1 MRIPFDRCLHVL
13 AGLWLATIGAPALAA
28 AGPVCYDFSGQEAGT
43 AWLIEPKTAV
53 PIDIGTLYVRPLVID
68 GIVQTPAV
76 ARFEVVDTA
85 IAGGVLPEL
94 AGTAVAIQLVPDRA
108 VHRIRLRY
116 SHQPGAAD
124 VRGATIEVN
133 GSRRDWRGSF
143 ERLNH
148 ESIGRAG
155 MPARFN
161 VTPHPAPGGGLWES
175 GRMVVESR
183 EPIRSFT
190 IGAAVLRIDDVCFE
204 P

>member
-1 MRIPFDRCLHVL
+1 MKKLFPTGLPLL
-13 AGLWLATIGAPALAA
+13 AGLSLAPFGALAV
-28 AGPVCYDFSGQEAGT
+28 AGATCYDFSGQEVGT

-53 PIDIGTLYVRPLVID
+53 PIDIGTLHVRPLVID

-94 AGTAVAIQLVPDRA
+94 AGTAVAVQLVPDRV

-116 SHQPGAAD
+116 SHQPGADDA
-124 VRGATIEVN
+124 RGATIEVN
-133 GSRRDWRGSF
+133 GSRRDWRGAF

-155 MPARFN
+155 LPARFT
-161 VTPHPAPGGGLWES
+161 VTPLPAPGGGLWRS
-175 GRMVVESR
+175 GQMVVESR
-183 EPIRSFT
+183 EAIRSFT
-190 IGAAVLRIDDVCFE
+190 IGAAVLRLDDICLG